1 MKISEF
7 IKKKLEELFLYSKVT
22 NTNNYQDLL
31 DEHFNGVAKVIN
43 QEENHIIISTK
54 FDDVT
59 FSYKMNIV
67 NGVSF
72 EKISSVE
79 IIEECFK

>member
-59 FSYKMNIV
+59 FSFKMNIV
-67 NGVSF
+67 QGVSF
-72 EKISSVE
+72 NKIGSVD

>member
-22 NTNNYQDLL
+22 KTNNYQDLL

-72 EKISSVE
+72 EKIGSVE